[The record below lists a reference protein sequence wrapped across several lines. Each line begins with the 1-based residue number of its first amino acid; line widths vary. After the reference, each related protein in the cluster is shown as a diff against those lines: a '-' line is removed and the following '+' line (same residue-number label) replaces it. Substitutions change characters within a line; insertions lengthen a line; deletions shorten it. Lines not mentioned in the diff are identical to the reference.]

1 MGFKENLKSELD
13 YQGMLVKELSLKSG
27 IKKQTLDN
35 YLSTHNSV
43 PNAEIAVKI
52 AKALGTTVEYLIT
65 GENSKN
71 SNESSSEE
79 IKNAVISND
88 TTLWFST
95 IQFMIK
101 ASRCSEHMRQIK
113 YRVKFPTLLCKHISQ
128 ILTKSLI

>member
-79 IKNAVISND
+79 IKNLVSSFKKLSPEKRSHVIN
-88 TTLWFST
+88 LL
-95 IQFMIK
+95 
-101 ASRCSEHMRQIK
+101 
-113 YRVKFPTLLCKHISQ
+113 KFL
-128 ILTKSLI
+128 

>member
-13 YQGMLVKELSLKSG
+13 YQGMLVKELSLKCG

-65 GENSKN
+65 GENSEN
-71 SNESSSEE
+71 TNESSSEE
-79 IKNAVISND
+79 IKTLVSSFKKLSPEKRSLVIN
-88 TTLWFST
+88 LL
-95 IQFMIK
+95 
-101 ASRCSEHMRQIK
+101 
-113 YRVKFPTLLCKHISQ
+113 KFL
-128 ILTKSLI
+128 

>member
-13 YQGMLVKELSLKSG
+13 YQGMLVKELSLKCG

-43 PNAEIAVKI
+43 PKAEIAVTI

-79 IKNAVISND
+79 IKNLVSSFKKLSPEKRSLVIN
-88 TTLWFST
+88 LL
-95 IQFMIK
+95 
-101 ASRCSEHMRQIK
+101 
-113 YRVKFPTLLCKHISQ
+113 KFL
-128 ILTKSLI
+128 

>member
-79 IKNAVISND
+79 IKNLVSSFKK
-88 TTLWFST
+88 TFSRKTLTRHKS
-95 IQFMIK
+95 
-101 ASRCSEHMRQIK
+101 AQI
-113 YRVKFPTLLCKHISQ
+113 PLAL
-128 ILTKSLI
+128 

>member
-13 YQGMLVKELSLKSG
+13 YQGMLLKELSLKCG
-27 IKKQTLDN
+27 LKKQTLDN

-79 IKNAVISND
+79 IKNLVSSFKKLSPENRSLVIN
-88 TTLWFST
+88 LL
-95 IQFMIK
+95 
-101 ASRCSEHMRQIK
+101 
-113 YRVKFPTLLCKHISQ
+113 KFL
-128 ILTKSLI
+128 

>member
-65 GENSKN
+65 GENSEN
-71 SNESSSEE
+71 SGESSSEE
-79 IKNAVISND
+79 IKHLVSSFKKLSPEKRALVIN
-88 TTLWFST
+88 
-95 IQFMIK
+95 
-101 ASRCSEHMRQIK
+101 
-113 YRVKFPTLLCKHISQ
+113 LLNF
-128 ILTKSLI
+128 L

>member
-65 GENSKN
+65 GENKKSC
-71 SNESSSEE
+71 
-79 IKNAVISND
+79 
-88 TTLWFST
+88 F
-95 IQFMIK
+95 
-101 ASRCSEHMRQIK
+101 
-113 YRVKFPTLLCKHISQ
+113 
-128 ILTKSLI
+128 IL